1 LYIQPFSH
9 IFPATLVKSAL
20 FPLTIRPTQQPL
32 KEAKPN
38 EDPDGLCTSDKVLLT
53 DDQLDSVAGG
63 VALKTQHV
71 EQKVIK

>member
-1 LYIQPFSH
+1 MGGHHMKFGDITKRLSG
-9 IFPATLVKSAL
+9 K
-20 FPLTIRPTQQPL
+20 QPL
-32 KEAKPN
+32 KEAKTN
-38 EDPDGLCTSDKVLLT
+38 EDLDRLCTSDKVLLT